1 VEKFDLLLRKVEGAV
16 VVVLTS
22 LMLVLG
28 FLQVFSRYVIES
40 PIPWSE
46 ALLTYMFVWFS
57 FIGTSL
63 AVAEGAHFCVEI
75 VFVRFPPRLRHYVEL
90 LIYVII
96 MFVAGLMIHKGALF
110 VWVNR
115 TQLMTILPFSMS
127 WPYLALPVSGSLIL
141 IHSLSH
147 FLRTLKRGGELRCQ
161 CSSS

>member
-1 VEKFDLLLRKVEGAV
+1 LERVDLILRKIEGGV
-16 VVVLTS
+16 VVVLTCF
-22 LMLVLG
+22 MLLLG
-28 FLQVFSRYVIES
+28 FLQIFSRYVIES

-63 AVAEGAHFCVEI
+63 AVAEGAHFCVE
-75 VFVRFPPRLRHYVEL
+75 VLFVRFPPRMKHYVEL
-90 LIYVII
+90 LIYILI
-96 MFVAGLMIHKGALF
+96 MLVAGLMIHKGILF

-127 WPYLALPVSGSLIL
+127 WPYLALPVSGAFIF
-141 IHSLSH
+141 IHSLHH
-147 FLRTLKRGGELRCQ
+147 FLRTLSQGGEMKCQ